1 MRNVKWMRA
10 GACLGL
16 LVSAGPAALADGS
29 PPRTTGARTAEA
41 AHVHGPRPPNQNSA
55 AAAGSGVEIAVLR
68 HSCNQTVETEQPG
81 NDLVETIVE
90 LEVHNGTSVPI
101 GVRRDG
107 FQLVA
112 PDGRAIRTSTWFA
125 GRPRLVDPGQAQRF
139 ELRFMSRGGLSCDKE
154 MILQSPTAVAKGTE
168 AVRLDAVRLVPAL
181 ESRGT

>member
-1 MRNVKWMRA
+1 MRNVKWMSA

-16 LVSAGPAALADGS
+16 LVSAGPSLADGS
-29 PPRTTGARTAEA
+29 PPRTTPASTEA
-41 AHVHGPRPPNQNSA
+41 AVRAHVPRPPNQNSA
-55 AAAGSGVEIAVLR
+55 AVAGSGVEIAVLR

-90 LEVHNGTSVPI
+90 LEVRNGTSAAI
-101 GVRRDG
+101 GVHRDR

-125 GRPRLVDPGQAQRF
+125 GRPRLVHPGQAQSF

-154 MILQSPTAVAKGTE
+154 MVLESPTAVVKGTE
-168 AVRLDAVRLVPAL
+168 AVRLDSVRLVPAL
-181 ESRGT
+181 KSRGI